1 MIDDQKI
8 ARINE
13 LAKKKKTEGL
23 TDNEKK
29 EQKKLRD
36 IYIKSVREN
45 LRSQLSNITFVD
57 AEEPLTD
64 EQKKHV
70 EALSDKLGKEYREV
84 HEKGN

>member
-8 ARINE
+8 ARINA

-23 TDNEKK
+23 TESEKK

-36 IYIKSVREN
+36 IYVKSVREN

-70 EALSDKLGKEYREV
+70 EALSDKLGKEYREAN
-84 HEKGN
+84 ETRN